1 MYPLFNERPLPSGIG
16 LTGFVV
22 SNPQIQIRTVNPL
35 GMRGMVRTGKK
46 IGNRVITMHAALIYE
61 THEHAV
67 QIWRDFLDWCYSDE
81 PGRLILPGDEDRYIL
96 AECDQFPI
104 PDFSKP
110 FDMFDFAFNAQDP
123 AFYSTLQSSQ
133 GVSSGGI
140 FRIGGGLDVPVTI
153 TGLISSDQDELEIMV
168 DGYTIELAGSIDTG
182 QLTVQTGTLASVSVG
197 DEDVTDLLTLASD
210 IDFTLGPGA
219 HTITYPASLSGVTVT
234 WRDAW
239 L

>member
-140 FRIGGGLDVPVTI
+140 VRIGGGLDVPVTI

>member
-1 MYPLFNERPLPSGIG
+1 MYPMFNGKPLPMGVG

-67 QIWRDFLDWCYSDE
+67 QIWRDFLDWCYSDD

-153 TGLISSDQDELEIMV
+153 SGLISSDQDELEIMV

>member
-1 MYPLFNERPLPSGIG
+1 MYPIFNGKPLPQGVG

-22 SNPQIQIRTVNPL
+22 SNPQTQIRTVNPL

-46 IGNRVITMHAALIYE
+46 FGNRVITLHAALIYE

-123 AFYSTLQSSQ
+123 AFYSLLPSQ
-133 GVSSGGI
+133 ASPTSGGS

-153 TGLISSDQDELEIMV
+153 SGIISSDQTGLEITV
-168 DGYTIELAGSIDTG
+168 DGYTIELDGSIDAG
-182 QLTVQTGTLASVSVG
+182 RLTVQTGTLAAVSVG

-219 HTITYPASLSGVTVT
+219 HTILYPQAISGVTIS
-234 WRDAW
+234 WRDAV

>member
-133 GVSSGGI
+133 GVSSGGS

-153 TGLISSDQDELEIMV
+153 SGIISSDQTGLEITV
-168 DGYTIELAGSIDTG
+168 DGYTIELDGSIDTG
-182 QLTVQTGTLASVSVG
+182 RLTVQTGTLAAVSVG

-210 IDFTLGPGA
+210 IDFTLGPGT
-219 HTITYPASLSGVTVT
+219 HTVTYPAALSGVTVS

>member
-153 TGLISSDQDELEIMV
+153 SGLISSDQDELEIMV

-219 HTITYPASLSGVTVT
+219 HTIAYPASLSGVTVT

>member
-153 TGLISSDQDELEIMV
+153 SGLISSDQDELEIMV
-168 DGYTIELAGSIDTG
+168 DGYTIELAGSIDAG
-182 QLTVQTGTLASVSVG
+182 RLTVQTGTLASVSVG

>member
-123 AFYSTLQSSQ
+123 AFYSTMQSSQ

>member
-153 TGLISSDQDELEIMV
+153 SGLISSDQDELEIMV